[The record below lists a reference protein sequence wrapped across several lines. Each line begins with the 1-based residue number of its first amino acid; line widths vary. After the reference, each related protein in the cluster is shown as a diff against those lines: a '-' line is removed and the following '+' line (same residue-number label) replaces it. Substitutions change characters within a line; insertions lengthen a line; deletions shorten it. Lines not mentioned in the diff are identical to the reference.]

1 MGLRDAARALA
12 HHGPNLATAR
22 PLPEAPRL
30 LAREQA
36 VAAAYG
42 MGGPLPDPPDLAEI
56 AARVARAL
64 TAGAPLAR
72 RDLKMAPLC
81 IWAESSEIAK
91 TPTLLKAL
99 LARIEQAGRRQ
110 IIRTLAAVY
119 LRLYS
124 PDRPGIGLVGGA
136 LARLISP
143 AFRGLHDL
151 QAEFGAFE
159 PETGPRRFAEA
170 CIRSDTVPDVLLARY
185 GVTGQ
190 AVSGGFGST
199 VWRLGLARFAK
210 ELGRTGDVLWVQAAL
225 AWTGEPGQA
234 GYQDANR
241 VLAET
246 LLLPFQDKTP
256 PEDIQHAILD
266 AILGRLGDPRLHP
279 EHWIRMQSAAEVA
292 KRWLTRMSLR
302 QFLEV
307 VDETAYR
314 QQWDYRRAFWMAYQD
329 KSWILDAWVAFGPEG
344 ERRARAAFG
353 HNVSFGRL
361 TASWKSVDSGHAVLI
376 MRIGDY
382 TVVDWSHNGRCIV
395 WPTAN
400 QAAPRPY
407 LTTYHSG
414 DLAPRI
420 APDGGLEQ
428 THHGAQNYSWQHKVA
443 AFIADR
449 TGLRLSSQDY
459 KVR

>member
-1 MGLRDAARALA
+1 MGLKDAARTLA
-12 HHGPNLATAR
+12 HHGPTLTTAR

-30 LAREQA
+30 MAREQA
-36 VAAAYG
+36 IAVAYG
-42 MGGPLPDPPDLAEI
+42 MGGALPEPPDLAEI
-56 AARVARAL
+56 AARVTQAL
-64 TAGAPLAR
+64 RDGAPLAR

-81 IWAESSEIAK
+81 IWAAGSDIAHA
-91 TPTLLKAL
+91 PELLKAL
-99 LARIEQAGRRQ
+99 LARIERAGRRQ
-110 IIRTLAAVY
+110 VIRTLAAIY
-119 LRLYS
+119 LRLYDL
-124 PDRPGIGLVGGA
+124 DRPGLGLVGGA
-136 LARLISP
+136 LVRLITP
-143 AFRGLHDL
+143 AFRGLYDL

-159 PETGPRRFAEA
+159 PETGPRRIAEA
-170 CIRSDTVPDVLLARY
+170 CIQSDTVPHVLLARY

-225 AWTGEPGQA
+225 AWNGEPGQT

-256 PEDIQHAILD
+256 PEDLQQTILD

-279 EHWIRMQSAAEVA
+279 EHWVRAQGAAEVA

-329 KSWILDAWVAFGPEG
+329 KGWILDAWVAFGPEG

-353 HNVSFGRL
+353 RNVSFGRL

-395 WPTAN
+395 WPTAH

-407 LTTYHSG
+407 LKSYHSG

-428 THHGAQNYSWQHKVA
+428 THHGAQSYTWQHKVA
-443 AFIADR
+443 AFIADK
-449 TGLRLSSQDY
+449 TGLRLSAQDFR
-459 KVR
+459 VH